1 MNSKNTLNDGVL
13 LESSIS
19 WTQAANMSDI
29 KLTYFNG
36 RGRAE
41 TSRLILA
48 YAGQQYEDCRISFG
62 ESMQICKFD
71 IWPCSTKFVFY
82 KLC

>member
-1 MNSKNTLNDGVL
+1 MLCKYLMNSKNTLNDGVL
-13 LESSIS
+13 LEFSIS

-62 ESMQICKFD
+62 ESTQICKFD
-71 IWPCSTKFVFY
+71 I
-82 KLC
+82 